1 MLSNVSL
8 RPEPRV
14 FRYAEADVP
23 TEYGTFRTVV
33 YHEEGSP
40 HEHVAIVHG
49 DVEGHE
55 GVLVRVHS
63 ECFTGEVLHS
73 LKCDCREQLDT
84 ALRCI
89 AREERGAVLYLR
101 QEGRGIGLGNKI
113 RAYALQE
120 EGADTVEANRMLGF
134 ADDLRRY
141 HVATA
146 MLADLG
152 IRSIALLTNNPAK
165 VRALRADGV
174 NIVRRVA
181 MRVTGNDYNRGYL
194 ETKKER
200 MGHLLEIE
208 QAEPALATEYE
219 SRPPPAN
226 DGDGTGNGR
235 SHG

>member
-1 MLSNVSL
+1 
-8 RPEPRV
+8 V

-23 TEYGTFRTVV
+23 LEYGTFRIVV
-33 YHEEGSP
+33 YREEGTE

-49 DVEGHE
+49 DVEDHS

-73 LKCDCREQLDT
+73 LKCDCREQLCT
-84 ALRCI
+84 ALKCI
-89 AREERGAVLYLR
+89 SRTERGAVLYLR

-120 EGADTVEANRMLGF
+120 EGVDTVDANRMLGF
-134 ADDLRRY
+134 GDDLRRY

-152 IRSIALLTNNPAK
+152 IKSIRLLTNNPAK
-165 VRALRADGV
+165 VKALRADGV
-174 NIVRRVA
+174 KIDDRVP
-181 MRVTGNDYNRGYL
+181 MKVSRNDYNRGYL
-194 ETKKER
+194 ETKRAR

-208 QAEPALATEYE
+208 QEEPALANQYE
-219 SRPPPAN
+219 SQPPPPGPLAGCN
-226 DGDGTGNGR
+226 DPEDEDPTP
-235 SHG
+235 